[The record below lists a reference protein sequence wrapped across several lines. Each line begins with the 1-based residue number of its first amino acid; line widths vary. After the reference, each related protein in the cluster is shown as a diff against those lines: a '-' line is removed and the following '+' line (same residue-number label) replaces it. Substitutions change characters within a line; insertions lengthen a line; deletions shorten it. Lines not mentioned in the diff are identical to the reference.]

1 MKPYLK
7 AQTIRYTEKQD
18 RRCKLTKEQRKE
30 ILRLYEEEGER
41 IRPLSRKFGVS
52 RWLIKLIVNPEA
64 QAQNKSRIAANWR
77 KYREKRGKAA
87 NARIMREFRARKYE
101 MYMNG
106 ELTEKPT
113 ECDKDAPKENLT

>member
-18 RRCKLTKEQRKE
+18 RRCKLTQEQRKE
-30 ILRLYEEEGER
+30 ILRLYEEGEL

-52 RWLIKLIVNPEA
+52 RWLIKLIVSPEA
-64 QAQNKSRIAANWR
+64 QAQNKSRMAANWR
-77 KYREKRGKAA
+77 KYREKRGKAE

-113 ECDKDAPKENLT
+113 ECDKDTPKENLT